1 VTENLAATERVLRAA
16 AQIAGVDA
24 HDATVIR
31 DGSHAMYRL
40 RGDVVARI
48 GRPGTVATAEREVA
62 ISNWLARS
70 GVPVTRTIRGLPQP
84 VVVDD
89 RPVTWWQLLPD
100 HRAATPAELAI
111 VLRTLHALPT
121 PNYPRLPISDP
132 FADLEQRLSGPGD
145 ITVEDRTWLRERLAS
160 LRDRYRQLDL
170 KHAEH
175 VIHGDAWQGNVAVP
189 SSGTPILLDLE
200 HVAIGHPDWDLVPLG
215 VDYTDFSRLSEG
227 DYHSFVAAY
236 GGHDVTESVSFR
248 TLADI
253 QELRWVCFVIDKS
266 QTSESAKA
274 EVRHR
279 ISCLKGEVPRPWS
292 WRAF

>member
-1 VTENLAATERVLRAA
+1 VTGHLAATERVLQAA
-16 AQIAGVDA
+16 AQIVGVDA
-24 HDATVIR
+24 HDAAVIR

-48 GRPGTVATAEREVA
+48 GRPGTLATAEREVA
-62 ISNWLARS
+62 ISDWLASS
-70 GVPVTRTIRGLPQP
+70 GIAVTRIIGGLAQP

-89 RPVTWWQLLPD
+89 RPVTWWRLLPD
-100 HRAATPAELAI
+100 HRAATPAELAM
-111 VLRTLHALPT
+111 VLRALHALP
-121 PNYPRLPISDP
+121 PPEYPRLPISDP

-145 ITVEDRTWLRERLAS
+145 ITVEDRVWLRERLAL

-170 KHAEH
+170 KPAQH

-215 VDYTDFSRLSEG
+215 VDYTDFARLSKD
-227 DYHSFVAAY
+227 DYRSFVATY
-236 GGHDVTESVSFR
+236 GGYDVTESASFR

-253 QELRWVCFVIDKS
+253 QEFRWVCFAIGKS
-266 QTSESAKA
+266 QASKSARV
-274 EVRHR
+274 EVGHR
-279 ISCLKGEVPRPWS
+279 ISCLRGEIPRPWS
-292 WRAF
+292 WKAF